1 MAIQPPV
8 RFLSRRVPRRPPR
21 RGLPPLFARW
31 SVALGLALLAVLS
44 ARRAEA
50 KIRVA
55 MPEFRIEGSA
65 APALELQ
72 LQDGFVL
79 GLVRAGVTVLD
90 PVDTGRRLESKPE
103 VVGCESSACLKT
115 MGQVLDVRYVVR
127 IKVLANGNSY
137 KMVARLFSTEG
148 AVPAALPLATKSMP
162 CDVCTVAE
170 ARDVMLRLAEA
181 IRAHLEEPPA
191 PPTPIAVRPPAELTA
206 PATLA
211 SGSLAVAATGL
222 AILLSRGTC
231 TDATRDTTCSQND
244 SCKWLGLTLLVG
256 GAAGT
261 AAGTYVVVT
270 RLREAAP
277 AETGAASTTTLVSLG
292 GSF

>member
-1 MAIQPPV
+1 VLTVLAGV
-8 RFLSRRVPRRPPR
+8 
-21 RGLPPLFARW
+21 
-31 SVALGLALLAVLS
+31 VALTATAHG
-44 ARRAEA
+44 
-50 KIRVA
+50 KIRVGI
-55 MPEFRIEGSA
+55 PEFRLEGSA

-79 GLVRAGVTVLD
+79 GLVRAGVQVLD

-103 VVGCESSACLKT
+103 VLGCESSACLKT

-127 IKVLANGNSY
+127 VKVSANGNSY

-148 AVPAALPLATKSMP
+148 AAPAALPIATKSMP

-170 ARDVMLRLAEA
+170 ARDVMLRLADA

-191 PPTPIAVRPPAELTA
+191 PPPPVLVRPAPELVG

-211 SGSLAVAATGL
+211 SGSLAVAATG
-222 AILLSRGTC
+222 AAMIFSRGTC
-231 TDATRDTTCSQND
+231 TDLMKDTCSQND
-244 SCKWLGLTLLVG
+244 HRLWLGLALLAG
-256 GAAGT
+256 GVAGT
-261 AAGTYVVVT
+261 AAGTYVVIT
-270 RLREAAP
+270 RLREASPVTEP
-277 AETGAASTTTLVSLG
+277 AQATMVSFG